1 MAPSPLTSTFGPS
14 GEPQPSSPFV
24 TGGGRDAESVRNRTL
39 TRVES
44 FATAKSNK
52 TGSTV
57 TLSPPPTRQKRGNSV
72 SVNSITST
80 DEFHSATSHNSPS
93 LSFGHFMGNGQQS
106 SSSGHYVTAA
116 ENPFADPS
124 PQGSSEDSRYSTASQ
139 ASEATS
145 ASHNVS
151 VQAHV
156 VQHRG
161 TSARANVV
169 PAMPLRPPRNLN
181 IRPTTGESSSGQSI
195 LSSEPDPEAAR
206 CVSPDEAEL
215 FYRPL
220 PAHRDRDGRPSDET
234 TVAEETQRPIAA
246 KARKIL
252 GVHT

>member
-1 MAPSPLTSTFGPS
+1 M
-14 GEPQPSSPFV
+14 
-24 TGGGRDAESVRNRTL
+24 RNRTL

-72 SVNSITST
+72 SMTSITST
-80 DEFHSATSHNSPS
+80 DEFYSATSHDSPS
-93 LSFGHFMGNGQQS
+93 LSFGHFMGNGQS

-139 ASEATS
+139 ASQTS
-145 ASHNVS
+145 AGPHNVS

-156 VQHRG
+156 VHHRG
-161 TSARANVV
+161 TSARAEVV
-169 PAMPLRPPRNLN
+169 PAMPLRPPRNLT
-181 IRPTTGESSSGQSI
+181 IRPMTGESSSGQSI
-195 LSSEPDPEAAR
+195 ISSEPDPEAAR